1 MLINEPTRLGGRVYA
16 GQGHFAPQPSHGA
29 ERTMIDIA
37 VLTIAELQV
46 LIGDAKTRIADLER
60 TQRADLRY
68 HLESQARAAGFD
80 ISDLFSK
87 LRLKSDAASAPSARY
102 RNPSNPGE
110 SWGGRGKRPAWLRDA
125 LAAGKSLA
133 DFEAR

>member
-29 ERTMIDIA
+29 EQTMIDIA
-37 VLTIAELQV
+37 ALTIAELQALV
-46 LIGDAKTRIADLER
+46 GDAKDRIADLER

-68 HLESQARAAGFD
+68 RLESQARAAGFD

-87 LRLKSDAASAPSARY
+87 LRPKSVAAIAPGAKY
-102 RNPSNPGE
+102 RNPSNPGQ
-110 SWGGRGKRPAWLRDA
+110 SWGGRGKRPDWLRDA
-125 LAAGKSLA
+125 LAAGKSLS